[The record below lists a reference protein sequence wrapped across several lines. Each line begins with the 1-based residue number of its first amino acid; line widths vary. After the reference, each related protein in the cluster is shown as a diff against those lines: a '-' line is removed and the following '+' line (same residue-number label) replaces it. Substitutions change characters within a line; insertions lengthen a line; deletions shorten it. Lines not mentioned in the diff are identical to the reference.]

1 MSMRFLINSLAG
13 ILYLAPLSVSAQSMT
28 VIGGEATAQE
38 CYRSA
43 TLAAQLNIASRGD
56 LESCAYAL
64 KHAPLDIHDRAATFL
79 NRGIINA
86 AMGEFEDAKK
96 DYEKARR
103 LAPEHGEIYVNRG
116 NIFFLGQVYDKAV
129 MEYTHA
135 LELDIA
141 KKHIAHF
148 NRALAYE
155 KLGEFDKAETDY
167 LTALELAPEWEAA
180 KTKLTLLREKQAR
193 DT

>member
-86 AMGEFEDAKK
+86 AMGEFEAAKK

-155 KLGEFDKAETDY
+155 KLGEFGKAETDY
-167 LTALELAPEWEAA
+167 LTALEHAPEWEAA
-180 KTKLTLLREKQAR
+180 KTKLTRLREKQAR